1 VGVVGSFMLDCDDDM
16 GEFTIVVPVGFIIVV
31 VVAVGLQNF
40 RFVLLMVDLNRK
52 VTKTKCPS
60 L

>member
-1 VGVVGSFMLDCDDDM
+1 M